1 LWIGSSFGQNGK
13 ERSEQN
19 DSKLARE
26 EIMSNWL
33 MNSRRRFLEG
43 FAAASGGLIL
53 TGCLKTPE
61 GTVKNEDKLTNKNE
75 KEEEV
80 SPAEDLMREHGILKR
95 VLLIYREGIRRIDS
109 KENLPP
115 EVLTAS
121 ANLIRRFIE
130 DYHEKLEEEHLF
142 PRFRKAGSL
151 VELVDVLEQQ
161 HKRGRGLT
169 DTVVRLAS
177 PSTIKDQQERRKLR
191 DTLQLFVRMYEPHEA
206 REDTVLFPAFR
217 RIVSSNEYDALGE
230 DFEKKE
236 YELFGDEGFERN
248 VEEVSKIEKILGI
261 YDLAQFTAPG

>member
-1 LWIGSSFGQNGK
+1 MA
-13 ERSEQN
+13 
-19 DSKLARE
+19 KLF
-26 EIMSNWL
+26 II
-33 MNSRRRFLEG
+33 SRRMFLG
-43 FAAASGGLIL
+43 GAAATGGGLIL
-53 TGCLKTPE
+53 TACSKSTDN
-61 GTVKNEDKLTNKNE
+61 TVKKEDKSMK
-75 KEEEV
+75 KDAKQEEV

-109 KENLPP
+109 KQDFPP

-142 PRFRKAGSL
+142 PRFRRAGSL

-161 HKRGRGLT
+161 HKKGRGLT
-169 DTVVRLAS
+169 DIIVQLATLS
-177 PSTIKDQQERRKLR
+177 RIKEVENWMKLR

-217 RIVSSNEYDALGE
+217 KIVSPNEYDALGE

-236 YELFGDEGFERN
+236 HELFGEEGFEKN
-248 VEEVSKIEKILGI
+248 VEEVSKLEKALGI
-261 YDLAQFTAPG
+261 YDLAQFTPSD